1 MEQQPIIW
9 DHTPKVVVMPTTAKK
24 RANKVVSLVR
34 EMKEYH
40 RVIYINKYPYCYACF
55 PEFVAD
61 INKYYPMNL
70 DDVWAKLSGDL
81 EDIQSKRFEYVGS
94 YFNSSK

>member
-9 DHTPKVVVMPTTAKK
+9 DHTPKVVKMPDTAKQ

-34 EMKEYH
+34 EMKKNH
-40 RVIYINKYPYCYACF
+40 RVIYINKYPYCYASF
-55 PEFVAD
+55 PEFVVA

-70 DDVWAKLSGDL
+70 GDVWAKLSVDL
-81 EDIQSKRFEYVGS
+81 NDIQSKRLKYVGS
-94 YFNSSK
+94 YFNFSE